1 MGKGA
6 IAAGHPLYLGNV
18 GMHGTPQAN
27 TALGNCDL
35 LLAVGTRFSDR
46 IIGDP
51 ELFAQQ
57 GDRTI
62 IHVDIDLAEIGK
74 NIRPDIE
81 IEDDAAAFF
90 EEMLQRGRTKPT
102 ATMARM
108 VGQLQAIG
116 KRYSLGADK
125 YQDTSPLRPQYN
137 VHEVAERL
145 KGHNPDRRDGCRQ
158 HQIFAAQHYPVASP
172 RSFITS
178 GCLGTM
184 GFGCRRRLARR
195 CQTRADDGALLRRRR
210 IPDDIQELGTLATLQ
225 RRQNP
230 DLRQQL
236 PGPVRHWP
244 ELFFDRRYSN
254 TLRQQPDFV
263 AMGKP
268 TASRRPGRRRL
279 LAGILSWQG
288 PG

>member
-6 IAAGHPLYLGNV
+6 IAAGHPLYLGNL

-90 EEMLQRGRTKPT
+90 EEMLS
-102 ATMARM
+102 ARPNK
-108 VGQLQAIG
+108 G
-116 KRYSLGADK
+116 YSDNW
-125 YQDTSPLRPQYN
+125 R
-137 VHEVAERL
+137 E
-145 KGHNPDRRDGCRQ
+145 
-158 HQIFAAQHYPVASP
+158 
-172 RSFITS
+172 
-178 GCLGTM
+178 
-184 GFGCRRRLARR
+184 
-195 CQTRADDGALLRRRR
+195 
-210 IPDDIQELGTLATLQ
+210 
-225 RRQNP
+225 
-230 DLRQQL
+230 
-236 PGPVRHWP
+236 
-244 ELFFDRRYSN
+244 
-254 TLRQQPDFV
+254 
-263 AMGKP
+263 
-268 TASRRPGRRRL
+268 
-279 LAGILSWQG
+279 
-288 PG
+288 